1 VEPDLVLE
9 VAIAPDAALTRVSGA
24 INRKRQR
31 VLGILKT
38 QNEYV
43 GHVGEDGF
51 EIWERQQRA
60 VHAFG
65 RVIGQRGGTR
75 IEVSLG
81 LPMRTRALIAV
92 FFGLYF
98 VVAIGIA
105 LRPPDTIVS
114 IEELVVAIAGAVLL
128 TLIFAAAA
136 RRQRAD
142 LRTVIENLFTDLPR
156 I

>member
-1 VEPDLVLE
+1 MLE
-9 VAIAPDAALTRVSGA
+9 VAIAPAAGLTRVAGA

-43 GHVGEDGF
+43 GHVGDDRF

-75 IEVSLG
+75 IEVRFG
-81 LPMRTRALIAV
+81 LPLRTRVLIAV

-105 LRPPDTIVS
+105 SRPPETIGS
-114 IEELVVAIAGAVLL
+114 LEELIVAIGGAALLVGIFVL
-128 TLIFAAAA
+128 AA

-142 LRTVIENLFTDLPR
+142 LRAFVEGVFTDVPR